1 MKFKQL
7 GFWLLPVFV
16 VILAGVYFFDSSFFN
31 LKSTTQAG
39 SNSDPTIKIRGI
51 NNRYGQGVVIPMTT
65 ASEPSINVS
74 AYNTNDNLHVNVYKA
89 SMDNVL
95 EFLVHDEKNNQ
106 LNKEVNVDALEFV
119 ASFDQDRSAETRVLL
134 PIDGH
139 GIWYVNVH
147 SGEVAEGTFVV
158 RSGHGVL
165 TKEGDEETI
174 WWGQNFDTKKSVSSG
189 DLKIYNLRDSVD
201 LIQSSTFDDE
211 GVSRADKISEAD
223 VGVFNIEGQEGIVFL
238 NLSYLNSNYRYERFS
253 ESTLNVKYFLF
264 TDRPLYKPGDTVN
277 FKSILRQDHDAVYSV
292 PSGQVNIEV
301 YSGYGSSRN
310 VVFEKQYYVSGNG
323 SIDGNFVLPEDIKT
337 GRYSMRVDLESAPT
351 SAYGRYWGNSAS
363 VASFNVEY
371 YQKPEYS
378 LEIESD
384 GVEYLAQDN
393 MFFDIK
399 ANYFSGH
406 PINGQ
411 ELKYNIKTGRY
422 YSSDIYSYYQRSV
435 DRLSSR
441 YNFWGKN
448 QVDHGVANINDG
460 IAQVEFQ
467 SATSTNGE
475 NKVYIIE
482 ANFTDETGR
491 PAIARRNVLVHAGEY
506 GIYRE
511 KWGGSSIVGETK
523 HINIILGPNG
533 DYNVANVPLKV
544 NILRK
549 TWVRGDKEER
559 QDKNG
564 NYYYHYSSHMEKE
577 DLEEFEITTNS
588 EGKANLSFVPSHRG
602 SYTIKVSGQDSRGNT
617 LENSFYAWARE
628 EDESSYYSY
637 RSNDKEINISSER
650 DEYEPGEYV
659 DLTISSQ
666 VPDRDVF
673 LSIDRAHSRR
683 YQVVHMDGN
692 YEKISFLLEDTD
704 MPSVTFSVS
713 SFSDD
718 GVDTNKKFIE
728 VSAESKRIDVSIIPD
743 KEKYGPGDFVNLQ
756 IKTLD
761 KDENPVSAEVSVWA
775 VDKALFELK
784 SSTLKDIFN
793 TFWNKRYSSTAFTH
807 SLKGIMTSGAEKGGC
822 FAAGTEILTEHK
834 KLKNIEDIKIGDTIL
849 TRQDIKNDDLVEAKV
864 IDVHEHEVTGYLI
877 INGHLKITPNH
888 KLLVNGKW
896 QEAGNIQKGDYVI
909 GEDDKKTIV
918 NSIEWQQGKFVVYN
932 LTIEDKH
939 TFFANGVWVH
949 NDKGGVRSDLKDA
962 AYWNPS
968 IQTDLGG
975 NANVSFKLPDNLT
988 TWVLAGVAA
997 TNKTEVG
1004 QSLAEIITTKDVI
1017 VQPILPY
1024 ILRTDDRMV
1033 VSGLVQNFT
1042 DQDRAFDVE
1051 LLFDAGDVSNPVQE
1065 VNIKSK
1071 ESAQIFWGV
1080 LPNQTNEEAK
1090 FEISAVSKDQD
1101 EISDV
1106 LEKSIPVREFGF
1118 WETES
1123 FAGIGNIEYFAKI
1136 PDTTKKDSVSIE
1148 LSTSLNLVNTVPDNF
1163 KYLLD
1168 YPYGC
1173 MEQTISRLIPLII
1186 TRENPSLFYKYTE
1199 DKDTEGM
1206 IKEGLKRIQA
1216 HQKTNGGWSWWYGK
1230 NAEPG
1235 VSVYIFEHLL
1245 RLEDTGFDVND
1256 SLLNSARQYFV
1267 KLDASSPTNQVF
1279 KNYAL
1284 SLDDQYDGPSLDII
1298 NIDNLPENPSLLA
1311 MAVIANTKNGYTDA
1325 NTNGL
1330 NKLIDTAIEER
1341 GDIHWGAV
1349 AGSYRSS
1356 DDATTA
1362 LALRAILEA
1371 GGSMDIADQIILYFS
1386 RTRDKHYW
1394 SNTYATAVITEALI
1408 EYEEKILERNNT
1420 INRYVVTIDGEEF
1433 YRGAISNDN
1442 KSEQIDIPIDKIKEE
1457 GSLIKVQQED
1467 NNSIFHTII
1476 IKGFDSDKNAG
1487 AKGNG
1492 ISIKR
1497 EYVNTKGKNYSLGV
1511 GDIVD
1516 VHIEL
1521 EGLRPEDR
1529 YVVVQDYLP
1538 AGMIAINEGFNNY
1551 RSDRNYYGYYYN
1563 NYGREITQDGIIIS
1577 TSRWQKDKS
1586 NFTYKARVISEGDF
1600 IAPPTFA
1607 TLMYQPDVYGRSAV
1621 EYVSIGQVSEKM
1633 YDISVVDK
1641 IFQSV
1646 GSSRWGIKSLFSG
1659 DIKDALL
1666 SAIPF
1671 VVIATLWVVI
1681 KKRRL
1686 LSIKSKKNDK

>member
-16 VILAGVYFFDSSFFN
+16 VILAGVYFFDSGFFN
-31 LKSTTQAG
+31 FNNTTQAG
-39 SNSDPTIKIRGI
+39 SSPRIKIRSI
-51 NNRYGQGVVIPMTT
+51 NNRYGQGAVIPMST

-74 AYNTNDNLHVNVYKA
+74 ADNTNDDLHINVYRA
-89 SMDNVL
+89 SIDNVL

-106 LNKEVNVDALEFV
+106 LNKEVDVDALEFV
-119 ASFDQDRSAETRVLL
+119 ASFDQDRSVETRVLL
-134 PIDGH
+134 PIDGY
-139 GIWYVNVH
+139 GIWYVNVR
-147 SGEVAEGTFVV
+147 SGELSEGAFVV
-158 RSGHGVL
+158 RSGYGVL
-165 TKEGDEETI
+165 VKEGDDDNI
-174 WWGQNFDTKKSVSSG
+174 FWGQNFDTKKSVSSG
-189 DLKIYNLRDSVD
+189 DLKIYNLRDSIVE
-201 LIQSSTFDDE
+201 LQSLTFDDE
-211 GVSRADKISEAD
+211 GISRADKVSEAD

-301 YSGYGSSRN
+301 YSGYGNSRN
-310 VVFEKQYYVSGNG
+310 VVFEKKYYVSGNG

-337 GRYSMRVDLESAPT
+337 GYYKMSVELENTPT
-351 SAYGRYWGNSAS
+351 NAYGRYWGNSAS

-422 YSSDIYSYYQRSV
+422 YSSDIYAYYQRSV

-441 YNFWGKN
+441 YNFWGKD
-448 QVDHGVANINDG
+448 QVAHGVANINDG
-460 IAQVEFQ
+460 LAQVEFQ
-467 SATSTNGE
+467 ASTSTNGE
-475 NKVYIIE
+475 SKVYIIE

-491 PAIARRNVLVHAGEY
+491 PAIARKNVLVHAGEY

-544 NILRK
+544 NIHRK
-549 TWVRGDKEER
+549 TWVRGEKQER

-564 NYYYHYSSHMEKE
+564 NYYYHYGSRMEEE

-588 EGKANLSFVPSHRG
+588 EGMANLSFVPSQRG
-602 SYTIKVSGQDSRGNT
+602 SYSIKVSGQDSRGNV
-617 LENSFYAWARE
+617 LSNGFYAWARE
-628 EDESSYYSY
+628 KDESSYYSY
-637 RSNDKEINISSER
+637 RSDDKEINISSER
-650 DEYEPGEYV
+650 DEYEPGEYI
-659 DLTISSQ
+659 DLTISSKI
-666 VPDRDVF
+666 PDRDVF
-673 LSIDRAHSRR
+673 LSVDRAHSRR

-718 GVDTNKKFIE
+718 GIDTNYKFIQ
-728 VSAESKRIDVSIIPD
+728 VSAESKRIDVSVIPD

-761 KDENPVSAEVSVWA
+761 KDENPISAEVSVWA
-775 VDKALFELK
+775 VDKALFELRN
-784 SSTLKDIFN
+784 STLKNIFN

-807 SLKGIMTSGAEKGGC
+807 SLKGIMTNDGGKGGC

-834 KLKNIEDIKIGDTIL
+834 KLKNIEDIEIGDTIL

-864 IDVHEHEVTGYLI
+864 TDVHEHEVTGYLI
-877 INGHLKITPNH
+877 INRHLRITPNH

-896 QEAGNIQKGDYVI
+896 QEAGDIQKGDYVI
-909 GEDDKKTIV
+909 GEDDQKITV
-918 NSIEWQQGKFVVYN
+918 NSIEWQQGKFTVYN
-932 LTIEDKH
+932 LTIEDQH

-949 NDKGGVRSDLKDA
+949 NQKGGVRSDLKDA

-968 IQTDLGG
+968 VQTDLDG

-1024 ILRTDDRMV
+1024 ILRVDDRMV

-1042 DQDRAFDVE
+1042 DQDRTFDVE
-1051 LLFDAGDVSNPVQE
+1051 LLFDAGDVSNPIQE

-1080 LPNQTNEEAK
+1080 LPNQANEEAK

-1101 EISDV
+1101 EIGDV

-1163 KYLLD
+1163 KYLLS

-1173 MEQTISRLIPLII
+1173 MEQTVSRLIPLII
-1186 TRENPSLFYKYTE
+1186 NRENPGLFYKYTE
-1199 DKDTEGM
+1199 NIDTEDM

-1216 HQKTNGGWSWWYGK
+1216 HQKINGGWSWWHG
-1230 NAEPG
+1230 NSAEPG
-1235 VSVYIFEHLL
+1235 ISVYIFEHLI
-1245 RLEDTGFDVND
+1245 RLEKTGFDVND
-1256 SLLNSARQYFV
+1256 SLLNSARQYFIN
-1267 KLDASSPTNQVF
+1267 LDNSHISNQVF

-1284 SLDDQYDGPSLDII
+1284 TLDDQYDGPKLDLI
-1298 NIDNLPENPSLLA
+1298 NIEHLSYDASILS
-1311 MAVIANTKNGYTDA
+1311 MAVMANVRNGYTNA

-1330 NKLIDTAIEER
+1330 NKLLDNKIEDR
-1341 GDIHWGAV
+1341 GDVHWDSLT
-1349 AGSYRSS
+1349 GSYRSS
-1356 DDATTA
+1356 NDATTA
-1362 LALRAILEA
+1362 LAFRAILEA
-1371 GGSMDIADQIILYFS
+1371 DGPMDIADQIILYFS
-1386 RTRDKHYW
+1386 RNRNKHYW

-1408 EYEEKILERNNT
+1408 EYEEKILDRNNS

-1442 KSEQIDIPIDKIKEE
+1442 KSEQIDIPVDKIKEE

-1476 IKGFDSDKNAG
+1476 IKGFDSDKNAE
-1487 AKGNG
+1487 AKDNG

-1497 EYVNTKGKNYSLGV
+1497 KYVNTKGINYSLGV

-1538 AGMIAINEGFNNY
+1538 AGMIAINESFKDSY
-1551 RSDRNYYGYYYN
+1551 SKRNYYGYYYN

-1577 TSRWQKDKS
+1577 SSYWNNNNK
-1586 NFTYKARVISEGDF
+1586 FTYRARVISEGDF
-1600 IAPPTFA
+1600 IAPPAFA

-1633 YDISVVDK
+1633 YDISVIDK
-1641 IFQSV
+1641 ILQSV
-1646 GSSRWGIKSLFSG
+1646 GSNKWGIKSLFSG
-1659 DIKDALL
+1659 DIKNALL

-1671 VVIATLWVVI
+1671 VVIAAVWVVI
-1681 KKRRL
+1681 KKRKI
-1686 LSIKSKKNDK
+1686 LSIKSKKDNK